1 MILCQYITATL
12 FDQWNLDIN
21 QPIGIQENKLMIF
34 WPIEM
39 QKKDEERM
47 AQEKKVKVLE
57 DAKKQQEEGRL
68 LGRIKIY
75 IKYYT

>member
-1 MILCQYITATL
+1 
-12 FDQWNLDIN
+12 
-21 QPIGIQENKLMIF
+21 
-34 WPIEM
+34 M

-57 DAKKQQEEGRL
+57 AKKQQEEGRL

-75 IKYYT
+75 IKYYTYIIFTI

>member
-1 MILCQYITATL
+1 
-12 FDQWNLDIN
+12 
-21 QPIGIQENKLMIF
+21 MIF

-75 IKYYT
+75 IKYYTYIIQYELVHFTLHKNRGMIFWQSLQTFI